1 MDKYDG
7 FPEHLRVPFLEKE
20 KRELKLFMDAVLD
33 YVKEGTGCSQTN
45 GQFYQVDRIE
55 QLSFASQKK
64 LAYRIKSI
72 IADETE
78 GSFPKFVLSFFVDRK
93 TGCVDRASEIL
104 RHCHPKA
111 IAISEK
117 RFST

>member
-45 GQFYQVDRIE
+45 GQFYQVERGM
-55 QLSFASQKK
+55 AK
-64 LAYRIKSI
+64 LVFRHHPRGNH
-72 IADETE
+72 ADEHE
-78 GSFPKFVLSFFVDRK
+78 MAAD
-93 TGCVDRASEIL
+93 E
-104 RHCHPKA
+104 
-111 IAISEK
+111 
-117 RFST
+117 